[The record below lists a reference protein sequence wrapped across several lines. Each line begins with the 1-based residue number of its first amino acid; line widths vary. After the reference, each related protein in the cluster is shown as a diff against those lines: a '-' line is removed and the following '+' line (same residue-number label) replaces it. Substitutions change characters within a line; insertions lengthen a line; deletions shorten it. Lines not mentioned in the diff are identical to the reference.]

1 MIKKRELADVILVN
15 ICLFLSLKE
24 IYHMFTY
31 TKKQT
36 KFEKYTVADTLN
48 PWTIRFLCE
57 TDVLAKI
64 LNAAF
69 VNIAKC
75 VNKFLEYYFITFS

>member
-1 MIKKRELADVILVN
+1 MVIMMMMMMMMMMNDEDFDGSVLIYFMMIKKRELADVIIVN

-36 KFEKYTVADTLN
+36 KFEKHN
-48 PWTIRFLCE
+48 C
-57 TDVLAKI
+57 
-64 LNAAF
+64 
-69 VNIAKC
+69 
-75 VNKFLEYYFITFS
+75 